1 MKLGF
6 IGLGIMGTP
15 MAINLARAGHQL
27 HVTTIGPV
35 ADELLSL
42 GAVSVETAR
51 QVTEASDI
59 IFIMVPDTPQVEEV
73 LFGENGCTK
82 ASLKGKTI
90 VDMSSISPI
99 ETKRFARQVNELGGD
114 YLDAPVSGGEIGAR
128 EGTLSIMVGGDE
140 AVFERVKPLFNGEID
155 CLVSDHS
162 PCPPEMKAGNIMEAW
177 GGIAGLQN
185 CMDVMFDEAVQKR
198 GMSLPMFGKLMA
210 TNAADIFGLQQKG
223 RIAPGKD
230 ADFVFIQPNSSYV
243 LTNDDLEYRHKV
255 SPYVGRTIGARI
267 TKTIL
272 RGDVIYD
279 IEQGFPVAPKGQFIL
294 KHQQ

>member
-51 QVTEASDI
+51 QVTDASDI
-59 IFIMVPDTPQVEEV
+59 IFIMVPDTPQVEDV

-140 AVFERVKPLFNGEID
+140 AVFERVKPLFELLGKIS
-155 CLVSDHS
+155 LS
-162 PCPPEMKAGNIMEAW
+162 W
-177 GGIAGLQN
+177 
-185 CMDVMFDEAVQKR
+185 AVT
-198 GMSLPMFGKLMA
+198 A
-210 TNAADIFGLQQKG
+210 TVKPAKWQIRLSW
-223 RIAPGKD
+223 R
-230 ADFVFIQPNSSYV
+230 S
-243 LTNDDLEYRHKV
+243 
-255 SPYVGRTIGARI
+255 
-267 TKTIL
+267 
-272 RGDVIYD
+272 
-279 IEQGFPVAPKGQFIL
+279 IL
-294 KHQQ
+294 KRFLKPCCLLQKPVRTRYVCARR

>member
-114 YLDAPVSGGEIGAR
+114 YLDELDKIHAISSFHQLHAGGKISEKPIKDR
-128 EGTLSIMVGGDE
+128 IEGHCHEFTQDQLRDFKPLLTKLLS
-140 AVFERVKPLFNGEID
+140 VFEID
-155 CLVSDHS
+155 
-162 PCPPEMKAGNIMEAW
+162 
-177 GGIAGLQN
+177 
-185 CMDVMFDEAVQKR
+185 
-198 GMSLPMFGKLMA
+198 
-210 TNAADIFGLQQKG
+210 
-223 RIAPGKD
+223 
-230 ADFVFIQPNSSYV
+230 
-243 LTNDDLEYRHKV
+243 
-255 SPYVGRTIGARI
+255 
-267 TKTIL
+267 
-272 RGDVIYD
+272 
-279 IEQGFPVAPKGQFIL
+279 
-294 KHQQ
+294 

>member
-128 EGTLSIMVGGDE
+128 EGTLSIMV
-140 AVFERVKPLFNGEID
+140 AVMKRYLNVLNRCLNCSVKISPSWAVTAMVKPAKWQIRL
-155 CLVSDHS
+155 LWRS
-162 PCPPEMKAGNIMEAW
+162 
-177 GGIAGLQN
+177 
-185 CMDVMFDEAVQKR
+185 
-198 GMSLPMFGKLMA
+198 
-210 TNAADIFGLQQKG
+210 
-223 RIAPGKD
+223 
-230 ADFVFIQPNSSYV
+230 
-243 LTNDDLEYRHKV
+243 
-255 SPYVGRTIGARI
+255 
-267 TKTIL
+267 
-272 RGDVIYD
+272 
-279 IEQGFPVAPKGQFIL
+279 IL
-294 KHQQ
+294 KRFLKPCYLLQKPVRTRYVCARR

>member
-73 LFGENGCTK
+73 LFGG
-82 ASLKGKTI
+82 
-90 VDMSSISPI
+90 
-99 ETKRFARQVNELGGD
+99 QVNELGGD
-114 YLDAPVSGGEIGAR
+114 YLDAPGSGGEIGAR

-140 AVFERVKPLFNGEID
+140 AVFERVKPLFELLGKNITLVGGNGDGQTCKVANQIIVA
-155 CLVSDHS
+155 L
-162 PCPPEMKAGNIMEAW
+162 NI
-177 GGIAGLQN
+177 
-185 CMDVMFDEAVQKR
+185 EAVS
-198 GMSLPMFGKLMA
+198 G
-210 TNAADIFGLQQKG
+210 
-223 RIAPGKD
+223 
-230 ADFVFIQPNSSYV
+230 SS
-243 LTNDDLEYRHKV
+243 R
-255 SPYVGRTIGARI
+255 
-267 TKTIL
+267 
-272 RGDVIYD
+272 
-279 IEQGFPVAPKGQFIL
+279 
-294 KHQQ
+294 

>member
-82 ASLKGKTI
+82 ASLKGTVAKLA
-90 VDMSSISPI
+90 M
-99 ETKRFARQVNELGGD
+99 RQPFV
-114 YLDAPVSGGEIGAR
+114 
-128 EGTLSIMVGGDE
+128 
-140 AVFERVKPLFNGEID
+140 LFKGLTFQKL
-155 CLVSDHS
+155 CL
-162 PCPPEMKAGNIMEAW
+162 P
-177 GGIAGLQN
+177 
-185 CMDVMFDEAVQKR
+185 
-198 GMSLPMFGKLMA
+198 
-210 TNAADIFGLQQKG
+210 
-223 RIAPGKD
+223 
-230 ADFVFIQPNSSYV
+230 
-243 LTNDDLEYRHKV
+243 
-255 SPYVGRTIGARI
+255 
-267 TKTIL
+267 
-272 RGDVIYD
+272 
-279 IEQGFPVAPKGQFIL
+279 
-294 KHQQ
+294 

>member
-42 GAVSVETAR
+42 GAVSVETAH

-99 ETKRFARQVNELGGD
+99 ETKE
-114 YLDAPVSGGEIGAR
+114 GA
-128 EGTLSIMVGGDE
+128 
-140 AVFERVKPLFNGEID
+140 N
-155 CLVSDHS
+155 
-162 PCPPEMKAGNIMEAW
+162 
-177 GGIAGLQN
+177 
-185 CMDVMFDEAVQKR
+185 KR
-198 GMSLPMFGKLMA
+198 G
-210 TNAADIFGLQQKG
+210 
-223 RIAPGKD
+223 
-230 ADFVFIQPNSSYV
+230 NSSR
-243 LTNDDLEYRHKV
+243 LTQSFHFFMFEPIF
-255 SPYVGRTIGARI
+255 SPVNALNQPI
-267 TKTIL
+267 
-272 RGDVIYD
+272 
-279 IEQGFPVAPKGQFIL
+279 
-294 KHQQ
+294 

>member
-140 AVFERVKPLFNGEID
+140 AVFERVKPLFELLG
-155 CLVSDHS
+155 
-162 PCPPEMKAGNIMEAW
+162 KNITSW
-177 GGIAGLQN
+177 
-185 CMDVMFDEAVQKR
+185 AVT
-198 GMSLPMFGKLMA
+198 A
-210 TNAADIFGLQQKG
+210 TVKPAKWQIRLSW
-223 RIAPGKD
+223 R
-230 ADFVFIQPNSSYV
+230 S
-243 LTNDDLEYRHKV
+243 
-255 SPYVGRTIGARI
+255 
-267 TKTIL
+267 
-272 RGDVIYD
+272 
-279 IEQGFPVAPKGQFIL
+279 IL
-294 KHQQ
+294 KRFLKPCYLLQKPVRTRYVCARR